1 MLSNELNLI
10 LSILGIACILFACIT
25 DGKPSISILTII
37 LIIPGIRIFI
47 NSLKSI
53 IQDAKQHKP

>member
-10 LSILGIACILFACIT
+10 LSILGMACILFACIT
-25 DGKPSISILTII
+25 DGKLSISILTVI
-37 LIIPGIRIFI
+37 LIMPGIRIFI

-53 IQDAKQHKP
+53 IQDTKQHKQ

>member
-10 LSILGIACILFACIT
+10 LSVLGMACILFACVA
-25 DGKPSISILTII
+25 DGKPSTSVLTII
-37 LIIPGIRIFI
+37 LIIPGIRVFI

-53 IQDAKQHKP
+53 IQDTKQHKQ

>member
-25 DGKPSISILTII
+25 DGKPPISILTII

>member
-25 DGKPSISILTII
+25 DSKPSISILTII

>member
-10 LSILGIACILFACIT
+10 LSVLGMACILFACIA
-25 DGKPSISILTII
+25 DGKPSTSVLTII

-53 IQDAKQHKP
+53 IQDTKQHKK

>member
-10 LSILGIACILFACIT
+10 LSILGMACILFACIS
-25 DGKPSISILTII
+25 DGKPSTSVLTII
-37 LIIPGIRIFI
+37 LIIPGIRIFL

-53 IQDAKQHKP
+53 IKDTKQHKQ